1 MFNFYLMIYYS
12 KVSYTLL
19 IVVFL
24 VFFGSLVPNFI
35 RDGFN
40 SNTILAFT
48 AMVVLFGFILHMF
61 FNTTYRI
68 DKEKLYIKCGFFS
81 YKPINIREMK
91 KISKSSNIIS
101 SPAASFDRIEITYGK
116 FEELIISPRHKI
128 KFIEDLQ
135 KINPKLKNNLKI
147 LAS

>member
-147 LAS
+147 QAS